1 MKKILV
7 LLCIGIFIGSGFSG
21 SAITNNDTECWG
33 VVVVALDQ
41 SQQPYIYD
49 ALLRSS
55 NWDTDHLKIL
65 WKENATREAIF
76 SSLEWLSDNA
86 DEGDIVLFSVDMHGT
101 YSNGSYGI
109 WPWDG
114 YENGMITVDEL
125 DVKCDNITAK
135 GICLILDCCLA
146 GNFVNPNG
154 NLLCKSALKKDRFQ
168 KSVSAGL
175 EGNNRVVIMGTMPN
189 GLGAHWVD
197 YDATGE
203 IKSDISPSSTLSKA
217 LSNKYDENQD
227 GSTSAEECFRYLK
240 KDYRKYALMAFLNI
254 PLQISMYLIYGYI
267 IKPFPTLYD
276 SYNGELP
283 LVQ

>member
-7 LLCIGIFIGSGFSG
+7 LLCIGIFIGSGCSV
-21 SAITNNDTECWG
+21 SAFNNNDTEYWG
-33 VVVVALDQ
+33 VVIVALNE

-49 ALLRSS
+49 ALLQSS
-55 NWDTDHLKIL
+55 NWDSDHLKLL

-76 SSLEWLSDNA
+76 SSLEWLCDNA
-86 DEGDIVLFSVDMHGT
+86 DDGDIVLFSVDMHGT
-101 YSNGSYGI
+101 NSNGSYGI

-114 YENGMITVDEL
+114 YQRGMITVDEL
-125 DVKCDNITAK
+125 DVQFDNIKAK
-135 GICLILDCCLA
+135 GFCLILDCCLA

-154 NLLCKSALKKDRFQ
+154 NLLYKSAMKKDRFQ

-189 GLGAHWVD
+189 GLGAHWID
-197 YDATGE
+197 YDTNGE

-240 KDYRKYALMAFLNI
+240 KDYRKYALMAFLDI
-254 PLQISMYLIYGYI
+254 PLQIYMYLIYRYI

-276 SYNGELP
+276 SYDGELP